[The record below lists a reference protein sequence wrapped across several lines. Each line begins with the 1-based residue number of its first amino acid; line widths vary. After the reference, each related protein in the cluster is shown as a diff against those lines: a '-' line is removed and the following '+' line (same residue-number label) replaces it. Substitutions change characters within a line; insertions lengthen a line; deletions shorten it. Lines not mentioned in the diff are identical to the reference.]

1 MIGLRGS
8 KNDAMVIKE
17 KISQFLDG
25 IGLTLS
31 ENKTKVSNMETDHI
45 KFLGVMMTRSA
56 HVKHFQTP
64 NSRDILQRASLK
76 VRVTAPMDDLRA
88 KLSQNKFM
96 SKGRSHPKFVW
107 MQYTHKQ
114 ILHLY
119 NSVLRGYLNYFSFV
133 HNYSR
138 LG

>member
-1 MIGLRGS
+1 MVGIRGS
-8 KNDAMVIKE
+8 KNDALRIKE
-17 KISQFLDG
+17 QISQFLDG

-31 ENKTKVSNMETDHI
+31 ENKTKISNMETDLI
-45 KFLGVMMTRSA
+45 KFLGVVMTRST
-56 HVKHFQTP
+56 HVKYFNTP
-64 NSRDILQRASLK
+64 NAKDILQRTSLK
-76 VRVTAPMDDLRA
+76 VRITAPLNDIRA
-88 KLSQNKFM
+88 KLTQNKFM
-96 SKGRSHPKFVW
+96 QKGRSHPKFIW

-114 ILHLY
+114 ILILY